1 MANTEICVC
10 KNPKETNQ
18 ITCTKCHDEFL
29 KDTKKEEYKK
39 VIDGIKDY
47 LLKITVKD
55 KNYDII
61 KSIESILK
69 EVDEINNG

>member
-29 KDTKKEEYKK
+29 KDNEIICSECGSFLDDLNECENQYC
-39 VIDGIKDY
+39 
-47 LLKITVKD
+47 D
-55 KNYDII
+55 KW
-61 KSIESILK
+61 
-69 EVDEINNG
+69 NGGC